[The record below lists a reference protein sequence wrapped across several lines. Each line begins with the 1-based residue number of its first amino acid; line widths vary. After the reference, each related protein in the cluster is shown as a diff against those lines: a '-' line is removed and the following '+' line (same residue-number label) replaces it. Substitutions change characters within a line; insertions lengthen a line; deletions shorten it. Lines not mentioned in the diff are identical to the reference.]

1 MQLLAYLAL
10 LFNALVWG
18 LSWFPLRH
26 LQAAG
31 LHPVWATMLFFAWG
45 ALLIAV
51 WRPAVIKTVLGQPAL
66 LGLALVSG
74 FSNATF
80 NWGVATGDVVRVV
93 LLFYLM
99 PLWAAV
105 LAKFMLNEQITRAA
119 WMRMALALSG
129 AALVLKPE
137 GLAWPQFGTLSDGL
151 GLMGGM
157 GFAMT
162 NVMLRQQSQQPA
174 VSRAFAMFAGCTLL
188 PGLLGLALAW
198 HGSVTPWPAFHWDWG
213 CWVLLMGGVFFASN
227 LALQYGA
234 AQLPVQLTS
243 VLMITEVLFAA
254 VSAAWLGEATLTPS
268 ILVGGG
274 LILSA
279 ALLAA
284 RSEH

>member
-1 MQLLAYLAL
+1 VRSWAYLAL

-18 LSWFPLRH
+18 LSWLPLRH
-26 LQAAG
+26 LQEAG
-31 LHPVWATMLFFAWG
+31 LHPVWATMLFFALG
-45 ALLIAV
+45 ALMIGL
-51 WRPAVIKTVLGQPAL
+51 WRPGVVRTVLGQPAL
-66 LGLALVSG
+66 LVLALVSG
-74 FSNATF
+74 VSNATF

-99 PLWAAV
+99 PLWAAL
-105 LAKFMLNEQITRAA
+105 LARVMLNEQITRAA
-119 WMRMALALSG
+119 WWRMGLALSG
-129 AALVLKPE
+129 AILVLKPE
-137 GLAWPQFGTLSDGL
+137 GQAWPQFGSLSDVL
-151 GLMGGM
+151 GLLGGM

-188 PGLLGLALAW
+188 PGLLGLVLSW
-198 HGSVTPWPAFHWDWG
+198 QGLVNPWPAFTWAWG
-213 CWVLLMGGVFFASN
+213 ALVLAMAGIFFASN

-234 AQLPVQLTS
+234 AKLPVQLTS

-254 VSAAWLGEATLTPS
+254 VSAALWGEATLTPS
-268 ILVGGG
+268 VLMGGG

>member
-1 MQLLAYLAL
+1 MRSWAYLAL

-18 LSWFPLRH
+18 LSWLPLRH
-26 LQAAG
+26 LQEAG
-31 LHPVWATMLFFAWG
+31 LHPVWATMLFFAFG
-45 ALLIAV
+45 ALLIGL
-51 WRPAVIKTVLGQPAL
+51 WRPGVARAVLSQPAL
-66 LGLALVSG
+66 LVLALVAG
-74 FSNATF
+74 LSNATF

-99 PLWAAV
+99 PLWAAL
-105 LAKFMLNEQITRAA
+105 LAKVILHEQITRAA
-119 WMRMALALSG
+119 WWRMALALLG
-129 AALVLKPE
+129 AFLVLKPP
-137 GLAWPQFGTLSDGL
+137 GQAWPQFGSLSDVL
-151 GLMGGM
+151 GLLGGM

-188 PGLLGLALAW
+188 PGLLGLCLTW
-198 HGSVTPWPAFHWDWG
+198 QGLVTPWPAFTWAWG
-213 CWVLLMGGVFFASN
+213 ALVLAMGVVFFASN

-234 AQLPVQLTS
+234 AKLPVQLTS

-254 VSAAWLGEATLTPS
+254 VSAALWGEATLTPS
-268 ILVGGG
+268 VLMGGG